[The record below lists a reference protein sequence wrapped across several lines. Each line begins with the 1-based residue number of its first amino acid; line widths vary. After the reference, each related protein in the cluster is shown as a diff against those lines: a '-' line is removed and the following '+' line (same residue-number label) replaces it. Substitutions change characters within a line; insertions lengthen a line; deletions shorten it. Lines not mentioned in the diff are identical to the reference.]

1 MGLLVVLVCVLA
13 VLQYNWIG
21 EISAAEQ
28 KKQQDVLQAETNKLS
43 LDFNGEIDRAVAE
56 LQPDDQEA
64 QALGPLKA
72 YETRYAKWR
81 DTTRHQ
87 HLFRRITVV
96 RPEDGRPVLHEL
108 NPNSGLLDPAPWP
121 ADWIVVRDF
130 MAQRIEGKNI
140 PPPVLDNT
148 TLIDSPRFF
157 GPPGPDRGR
166 GERPAQGPGRGP
178 EQDWLLLDVDSHYA
192 GGVLLPELLTRH
204 LSDDFRSLYRVEA
217 VVRSNPS
224 ELIFGTDSGREPSTA
239 NGAQAT
245 VMLFDPFRPSRPFGR
260 GPRRGPP
267 PGPPPE
273 GPPPEGPPPDGPP
286 PDGRPPGGPQHAG
299 FPPGGP
305 AMGGDAPRGRWVLT
319 VWLRSGSLETVVEN
333 ARRRDM
339 AISAAILLLLLA
351 TGAALAEFSQRAQR
365 LAKVEMEF
373 VAGVS
378 HELRTPLT
386 VIRTAAFNLR
396 GKVASN
402 TAQVERY
409 GALIQQESERL
420 SAIVEQVLRFT
431 SAKAGRVLQERLPV
445 SVPGLI
451 QETLHSNK
459 GLLEDALCVVQ
470 THIEPGLPFIT
481 GDFMALRHAL
491 QNLLANAAKYGGE
504 AGQQSVGISARTV
517 TSVKGREIEIRVTD
531 RGAGIPPEEQKY
543 VFDAF
548 FRGRKAVQDQVHG
561 TGLGL
566 HLVKT
571 IVEAHG
577 GTVSVESVPGAGCTF
592 IVRIP
597 AAPGEYQDELTTSLG

>member
-1 MGLLVVLVCVLA
+1 L
-13 VLQYNWIG
+13 
-21 EISAAEQ
+21 
-28 KKQQDVLQAETNKLS
+28 
-43 LDFNGEIDRAVAE
+43 
-56 LQPDDQEA
+56 
-64 QALGPLKA
+64 
-72 YETRYAKWR
+72 
-81 DTTRHQ
+81 
-87 HLFRRITVV
+87 
-96 RPEDGRPVLHEL
+96 
-108 NPNSGLLDPAPWP
+108 
-121 ADWIVVRDF
+121 
-130 MAQRIEGKNI
+130 
-140 PPPVLDNT
+140 
-148 TLIDSPRFF
+148 
-157 GPPGPDRGR
+157 
-166 GERPAQGPGRGP
+166 
-178 EQDWLLLDVDSHYA
+178 
-192 GGVLLPELLTRH
+192 
-204 LSDDFRSLYRVEA
+204 
-217 VVRSNPS
+217 
-224 ELIFGTDSGREPSTA
+224 
-239 NGAQAT
+239 
-245 VMLFDPFRPSRPFGR
+245 
-260 GPRRGPP
+260 
-267 PGPPPE
+267 
-273 GPPPEGPPPDGPP
+273 
-286 PDGRPPGGPQHAG
+286 QHAG

-305 AMGGDAPRGRWVLT
+305 SGRGIAGDAPRGRWVLT
-319 VWLRSGSLETVVEN
+319 VWLRSGSLEAVVEN

-396 GKVASN
+396 RKVASN

-481 GDFMALRHAL
+481 GDSMALRHAL

-504 AGQQSVGISARTV
+504 AGEQSVGISARTV
-517 TSVKGREIEIRVTD
+517 AGVKGREIEIRVAD
-531 RGAGIPPEEQKY
+531 RGAGIPPEEQKH

-548 FRGRKAVQDQVHG
+548 FRGKKAVEDQVHG

-577 GTVSVESVPGAGCTF
+577 GTVSVESEPGAGSTF

-597 AAPGEYQDELTTSLG
+597 AAPGEHQDELTTSLG